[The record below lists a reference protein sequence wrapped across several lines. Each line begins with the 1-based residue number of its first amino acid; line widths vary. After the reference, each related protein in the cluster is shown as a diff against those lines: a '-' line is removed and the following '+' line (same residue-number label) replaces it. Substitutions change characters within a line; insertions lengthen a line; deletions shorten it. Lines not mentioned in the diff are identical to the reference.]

1 MSDEGKNRRNRVL
14 LPFYYRKET
23 IMILDVNFLM
33 RVGAALLVAGL
44 LSLLTT
50 PLVKHL
56 AMKVGAID
64 IPKDNRRMHTIPIPR
79 MGGLAIF
86 IGFLLSTLVFSR
98 QIDQGLKSILLGA
111 IIIVILGVFDDKYTL
126 PARLKLVIQFVAAA
140 IVVFYGELRID
151 RLTNP
156 FGSSLYSYWD
166 FGILAYPITILWI
179 IAITNAVNF
188 IDGLDGL
195 ACGVSCISSV
205 NLLVIAL
212 LVSDAEVSILM
223 AALTGA
229 CLGFVPYNFNPAK
242 IFMGDTGSTFLGF
255 MLATVSIQG
264 LFKAYTAISFIVP
277 FLLLGL
283 PIFDIC
289 FAVIRRLATG
299 HSPMEADRGHFHH
312 RLIDMGFSQK
322 QSVAIAYV
330 LAGILGL
337 AAVLL
342 TVSGAMKALLLLG
355 AFLVVGA
362 IGMRIIMGATPR
374 SNFWHHVKHGVPP
387 VTSKPAPEQEP
398 EAPVACPSD
407 APAQPVED
415 QSTQPVDTP
424 SSEQE
429 EFHE

>member
-1 MSDEGKNRRNRVL
+1 
-14 LPFYYRKET
+14 
-23 IMILDVNFLM
+23 MILDFHVLL
-33 RVGAALLVAGL
+33 RVGAALLVAGV
-44 LSLLTT
+44 LSFLST
-50 PLVKHL
+50 PLVKSL
-56 AMKVGAID
+56 ANHVGAID
-64 IPKDNRRMHTIPIPR
+64 VPKDNRRMHTVPIPR

-86 IGFLLSTLVFSR
+86 IGFLLSVLIFSKE
-98 QIDQGLKSILLGA
+98 IDRGLQSILLGA
-111 IIIVILGVFDDKYTL
+111 IVLVILGVFDDKYAL
-126 PARLKLVIQFVAAA
+126 GAKLKLFIQLLAAA
-140 IVVFYGELRID
+140 IVVFYGDLRID

-166 FGILAYPITILWI
+166 FGVFSYPITIIWI
-179 IAITNAVNF
+179 VAITNAVNF

-212 LVSDAEVSILM
+212 LVSDLEVSIIM

-289 FAVIRRLATG
+289 FAVIRRVASG
-299 HSPMEADRGHFHH
+299 KSPMEADRGHFHH

-330 LAGILGL
+330 LTGILGL

-342 TVSGAMKALLLLG
+342 TVSGAMKALIMLG
-355 AFLVVGA
+355 AIIMVGA
-362 IGMRIIMGATPR
+362 IGMRVILGEKPHAK
-374 SNFWHHVKHGVPP
+374 FWHHVKHGLPP
-387 VTSKPAPEQEP
+387 APKSEPGAHAAPEQPKGRE
-398 EAPVACPSD
+398 D
-407 APAQPVED
+407 AP
-415 QSTQPVDTP
+415 
-424 SSEQE
+424 
-429 EFHE
+429 HE

>member
-1 MSDEGKNRRNRVL
+1 
-14 LPFYYRKET
+14 
-23 IMILDVNFLM
+23 MILDVNFML

-44 LSLLTT
+44 LSFLTT
-50 PLVKHL
+50 PLVKLL
-56 AMKVGAID
+56 ARKVGAMD
-64 IPKDNRRMHTIPIPR
+64 VPKDSRRMHDHPIPR

-86 IGFLLSTLVFSR
+86 IGFLLSILVFSKELDR
-98 QIDQGLKSILLGA
+98 GLQSILLGA
-111 IIIVILGVFDDKYTL
+111 IVIVILGVFDDKYAL
-126 PARLKLVIQFVAAA
+126 GAKLKLVVQLLAAC
-140 IVVFYGELRID
+140 IVVFYGNLRID

-166 FGILAYPITILWI
+166 FGVFAYPITIIWI
-179 IAITNAVNF
+179 VAITNAVNF

-195 ACGVSCISSV
+195 ACGVSCISSI
-205 NLLVIAL
+205 NMLVIAL
-212 LVSDAEVSILM
+212 LVSNEEVSILM

-264 LFKAYTAISFIVP
+264 LFKAYAAISFIVP

-289 FAVIRRLATG
+289 FAVIRRVASG

-330 LAGILGL
+330 LTGILGL

-342 TVSGAMKALLLLG
+342 TVSGAMKALILLG

-362 IGMRIIMGATPR
+362 IGMRIIMGGTPR
-374 SNFWHHVKHGVPP
+374 AKFWHHVKHGTPP
-387 VTSKPAPEQEP
+387 PELREETKQTEQET
-398 EAPVACPSD
+398 D
-407 APAQPVED
+407 NG
-415 QSTQPVDTP
+415 
-424 SSEQE
+424 
-429 EFHE
+429 

>member
-1 MSDEGKNRRNRVL
+1 MIFDVNVL
-14 LPFYYRKET
+14 L
-23 IMILDVNFLM
+23 
-33 RVGAALLVAGL
+33 RVGLALLVAGV
-44 LSLLTT
+44 LSFLAT

-56 AMKVGAID
+56 AMRVGAMD
-64 IPKDNRRMHTIPIPR
+64 VPKDNRRMHSIPIPR

-86 IGFLLSTLVFSR
+86 IGFLLSVLVFS
-98 QIDQGLKSILLGA
+98 QGLDRDFRSILLGA
-111 IIIVILGVFDDKYTL
+111 IVIVILGVFDDKYAL
-126 PARLKLVIQFVAAA
+126 GAKLKLVVQLIAAA
-140 IVVFYGELRID
+140 IVVFYGNVRID
-151 RLTNP
+151 RITNP

-166 FGILAYPITILWI
+166 LGILAYPITIIWI
-179 IAITNAVNF
+179 VAITNAVNF

-195 ACGVSCISSV
+195 ACGVSCISSL

-212 LVSDAEVSILM
+212 LVSDTKVAIIM

-264 LFKAYTAISFIVP
+264 LFKAYAAISFIVP

-289 FAVIRRLATG
+289 FAVIRRIASG
-299 HSPMEADRGHFHH
+299 KSPMEADRGHFHH

-330 LAGILGL
+330 LTGILGL

-342 TVSGAMKALLLLG
+342 TVSGAARTLVMLG
-355 AFLVVGA
+355 AFLMVGY
-362 IGMRIIMGATPR
+362 IGLRVILGEKPHAK
-374 SNFWHHVKHGVPP
+374 FWHHVKHGPNVPMP
-387 VTSKPAPEQEP
+387 GEEPKAEADTKPQQQA
-398 EAPVACPSD
+398 
-407 APAQPVED
+407 
-415 QSTQPVDTP
+415 
-424 SSEQE
+424 QE
-429 EFHE
+429 EKHEEA

>member
-1 MSDEGKNRRNRVL
+1 
-14 LPFYYRKET
+14 
-23 IMILDVNFLM
+23 MILDINFLL
-33 RVGAALLVAGL
+33 RVGAALLTAGI
-44 LSLLTT
+44 LSFLAT

-56 AMKVGAID
+56 AQRVGAMD
-64 IPKDNRRMHTIPIPR
+64 VPKDNRRMHNHPIPR

-86 IGFLLSTLVFSR
+86 LGFLLSTLFFCR
-98 QIDQGLKSILLGA
+98 ELDQGLKSILLGS
-111 IIIVILGVFDDKYTL
+111 IVIVILGVFDDRNALGAK
-126 PARLKLVIQFVAAA
+126 LKLVVQLIAAA
-140 IVVFYGELRID
+140 IVVFYGDLRID

-166 FGILAYPITILWI
+166 FGILSYPITIIWI
-179 IAITNAVNF
+179 VAITNAVNF

-195 ACGVSCISSV
+195 ACGVSCISSL

-255 MLATVSIQG
+255 MLATISIQG

-289 FAVIRRLATG
+289 FAVIRRVASG
-299 HSPMEADRGHFHH
+299 RSPMEADRGHFHH

-322 QSVAIAYV
+322 QSVAIAYI
-330 LAGILGL
+330 LTGLLGL

-342 TVSGAMKALLLLG
+342 TVSGAMKALIMLG
-355 AFLVVGA
+355 SIILVGA
-362 IGMRIIMGATPR
+362 IGMRVILGDKPHAK
-374 SNFWHHVKHGVPP
+374 FWHHVKHGIPP
-387 VTSKPAPEQEP
+387 EPNHEHDHYASP
-398 EAPVACPSD
+398 EAP
-407 APAQPVED
+407 ERN
-415 QSTQPVDTP
+415 
-424 SSEQE
+424 E
-429 EFHE
+429 EKPNE

>member
-1 MSDEGKNRRNRVL
+1 
-14 LPFYYRKET
+14 
-23 IMILDVNFLM
+23 MILDLHFLL
-33 RVGAALLVAGL
+33 RAGAALLVAGI
-44 LSLLTT
+44 LSFLST
-50 PLVKHL
+50 PLVKSL
-56 AMKVGAID
+56 ANHVGAID
-64 IPKDNRRMHTIPIPR
+64 VPKDNRRMHTIPIPR

-86 IGFLLSTLVFSR
+86 IGFLLSVLVFSR
-98 QIDQGLKSILLGA
+98 EMDRGLQSILLGA
-111 IIIVILGVFDDKYTL
+111 IILVILGVFDDKYTL
-126 PARLKLVIQFVAAA
+126 GAKFKLLVQLLAAS
-140 IVVFYGELRID
+140 IVVFYGDLRID

-166 FGILAYPITILWI
+166 FGLLSYPITILWI
-179 IAITNAVNF
+179 VAITNAVNF

-212 LVSDAEVSILM
+212 LVSDEQVSIIM

-289 FAVIRRLATG
+289 FAVIRRVASG
-299 HSPMEADRGHFHH
+299 RSPMEADRGHFHH

-330 LAGILGL
+330 LTGILGL

-342 TVSGAMKALLLLG
+342 TVSGAMRALIMLG
-355 AFLVVGA
+355 AIIMVGS
-362 IGMRIIMGATPR
+362 IGMRVILGEKPHAK
-374 SNFWHHVKHGVPP
+374 FWHHVKHGLP
-387 VTSKPAPEQEP
+387 PAPPAKNSSPASAEQPDTSE
-398 EAPVACPSD
+398 
-407 APAQPVED
+407 
-415 QSTQPVDTP
+415 DTP
-424 SSEQE
+424 NE
-429 EFHE
+429 

>member
-1 MSDEGKNRRNRVL
+1 
-14 LPFYYRKET
+14 
-23 IMILDVNFLM
+23 MILDINFLL
-33 RVGAALLVAGL
+33 RVGAALLTAGI
-44 LSLLTT
+44 LSFLAT

-56 AMKVGAID
+56 AQRVGAMD
-64 IPKDNRRMHTIPIPR
+64 VPKDNRRMHNHPIPR

-86 IGFLLSTLVFSR
+86 LGFLLSTLFFCR
-98 QIDQGLKSILLGA
+98 ELDQGLKSILLGS
-111 IIIVILGVFDDKYTL
+111 IVIVILGVFDDRNALGAK
-126 PARLKLVIQFVAAA
+126 LKLVVQLIAAA
-140 IVVFYGELRID
+140 IVVFYGDLRID

-166 FGILAYPITILWI
+166 FGILSYPITIIWI
-179 IAITNAVNF
+179 VAITNAVNF

-195 ACGVSCISSV
+195 ACGVSCISSL

-255 MLATVSIQG
+255 MLATISIQG

-289 FAVIRRLATG
+289 FAVIRRVASG
-299 HSPMEADRGHFHH
+299 RSPMEADRGHFHH

-330 LAGILGL
+330 LTGSLGL

-342 TVSGAMKALLLLG
+342 TVSGAMKTLIMLG
-355 AFLVVGA
+355 AILVVGA
-362 IGMRIIMGATPR
+362 IGIRIIMGGAPR
-374 SNFWHHVKHGVPP
+374 AKFWHHVKHGGPDP
-387 VTSKPAPEQEP
+387 RQEAAQP
-398 EAPVACPSD
+398 EAAAKD
-407 APAQPVED
+407 APQK
-415 QSTQPVDTP
+415 
-424 SSEQE
+424 QE
-429 EFHE
+429 ENHEEA